1 MNMFPSA
8 LIGPSHCPE
17 VFKRSNESAMTS
29 LAQRLLNVQKPAE
42 ESHPDISHLSLGQLR
57 EQKIAFGKAH
67 QGKTFNQMWKEEQ
80 GWVTW
85 FVQRFAQSTKAEHR
99 IFLRYVELEIE
110 RAELSGDQVP
120 VRNQQ
125 ETNKLINMADTPPQ
139 SSQLGNVAKA
149 KAKPMIRPT
158 PETPV
163 WDLEED
169 PDLFEMIPTDTGV
182 VQNQQIE
189 HLETRMLNVE
199 GMLNNIL
206 QHLENLTVNR
216 CTEQ

>member
-1 MNMFPSA
+1 
-8 LIGPSHCPE
+8 
-17 VFKRSNESAMTS
+17 
-29 LAQRLLNVQKPAE
+29 
-42 ESHPDISHLSLGQLR
+42 
-57 EQKIAFGKAH
+57 
-67 QGKTFNQMWKEEQ
+67 MWKEEQ
-80 GWVTW
+80 GWVTL
-85 FVQRFAQSTKAEHR
+85 VCSEICPVHR
-99 IFLRYVELEIE
+99 SRTSHFPALR
-110 RAELSGDQVP
+110 RARDRASRTLRGSGSSEESAGDQ
-120 VRNQQ
+120 Q
-125 ETNKLINMADTPPQ
+125 ADQHGRHTATVLPT
-139 SSQLGNVAKA
+139 GNCGQGKGQTDDS
-149 KAKPMIRPT
+149 PD

-199 GMLNNIL
+199 GMLSNIL